1 MKKTFF
7 MSFKALC
14 VGAMALAAVSCYDDS
29 GILEK
34 IEGLDERL
42 TAVEN
47 KLNEQVSQLSEKI
60 SGLEAAYKLADS
72 EFAAS
77 VQALTAKLDALDGDL
92 DGVVA
97 TYATD
102 KDALLAAIEELQK
115 ADEALAAEDAKTLA
129 ALVAVGV
136 TNVAKNA
143 EGDVVI
149 TFVDGASVTVPTTP
163 QEGLVT
169 VVEVEG
175 VKYWAVVV
183 NGVAQSLEVPVGHV
197 DVQFQVNDEN
207 YLLYSV
213 DGGTTWNE
221 TGAYVAS
228 DAHTLI
234 DIYQGETD
242 EMDWETYEFKKED
255 FYTVVFGDETYFLPI
270 YKVDNSVVTIKAGK
284 TYFAYGES
292 KTIDVAVVDVTS
304 MYVMTKPD
312 GWKAK
317 LNGNKLTVT
326 APSEANV
333 ASEVAEAEGEVLL
346 HCTTKEGKCK
356 VAKLAV
362 STTEGFSLTVNA
374 DGTFTLVNPYATV
387 QVDEMWGDVYGEF
400 NESVIGL
407 ATISSFEKDP
417 TAYVNA
423 IMNGEDHWDDIAFYV
438 SNWKMNTM
446 DWETGEYAIGGA
458 WTEGTYE
465 VDVIESSVAALYNY
479 YTYSELPRGSQYI
492 VWAAPVDANTGA
504 PLTDELVFGYYTP
517 MDVNME
523 IAGEASF
530 NEVPVAL
537 TLYGAEKFY
546 VGHVAKEYCYNWN
559 TEQYDLKEYLSMY
572 ISYLQYGVNYIG
584 KEYAAGLHEVTLSE
598 LVNEMEEAAPLTPD
612 TEYFGFVLPIINGKA
627 AADYSFDDVF
637 AFDFKTAPLTAGGA
651 VVATFENETTSYTQL
666 SAEIVADG
674 AAMGYY
680 KWYTTDEYN
689 EIEDVATDL
698 LTGESYMFAGDYALA
713 NQTVNPGDAYILAAL
728 AVDEAGQYGEVT
740 YVTLTAPTITYSET
754 FVATAGEP
762 VFTENGSNWKVTVP
776 VTVEG
781 GEAAKYYY
789 YWNTTPRTEE
799 QLAKL
804 PLGSKAYYYY
814 FSTTTAPQD
823 LVYYNYYDS
832 YQYAVVVESTTGE
845 LSKPVIIT
853 VNKPSA
859 E

>member
-7 MSFKALC
+7 MGFKAFC
-14 VGAMALAAVSCYDDS
+14 VSALAFAAVSCYDDS

-34 IEGLDERL
+34 LENLDDRL
-42 TAVEN
+42 TKVEQT
-47 KLNEQVSQLSEKI
+47 LNVEVATLNSKFE
-60 SGLEAAYKLADS
+60 GLEAAYKLADAA
-72 EFAAS
+72 FAES
-77 VQALTAKLDALDGDL
+77 LQTLTTKLDALDGKL
-92 DGVVA
+92 DGVVS
-97 TYATD
+97 TYTTD
-102 KDALLAAIEELQK
+102 KAALEAAIEELKK
-115 ADEALAAEDAKTLA
+115 ADENLAAEDAKTLA
-129 ALVAVGV
+129 ALTALSV
-136 TNVAKNA
+136 TNVAKDAN
-143 EGDVVI
+143 GNVVL
-149 TFVDGASVTVPTTP
+149 TFADKSTVTLSTKP

-169 VVEVEG
+169 VVEVEE

-183 NGVAQSLEVPVGHV
+183 DGEPQNLGVPVGHA
-197 DVQFQVNDEN
+197 DVQFEVNEDN

-213 DGGTTWNE
+213 DGGATWQE
-221 TGAYVAS
+221 TGAYVAA

-242 EMDWETYEFKKED
+242 EMDWETYEFKKEN
-255 FYTVVFGDETYFLPI
+255 FYTVVFGDETYYLPI
-270 YKVDNSVVTIKAGK
+270 YSVDNSVVTIKAGK
-284 TYFAYGES
+284 TYFTYGES
-292 KTIDVAVVDVTS
+292 KTIDVAVIDVTS

-387 QVDEMWGDVYGEF
+387 QVDEMWGDVYGQF
-400 NESVIGL
+400 NDCAIGL

-417 TAYVNA
+417 TTYVQTILA
-423 IMNGEDHWDDIAFYV
+423 GEGFWDDIAFNV
-438 SNWKMNTM
+438 SNWKSNTM
-446 DWETGEYAIGGA
+446 NWETGEFTIGGA

-465 VDVIESSVAALYNY
+465 VDVIESSVADVYNF
-479 YTYSELPRGSQYI
+479 YTYGELPRGSQYVI
-492 VWAAPVDANTGA
+492 WAAPYDDNGA

-523 IAGEASF
+523 VAGEASF

-546 VGHVAKEYCYNWN
+546 VGHVAKEYCFNWN

-572 ISYLQYGVNYIG
+572 IDYLQYGVNYIG
-584 KEYAAGLHEVTLSE
+584 KEYEAGVHEVTLSE
-598 LVNEMEEAAPLTPD
+598 LVHEMEEAAPLTPD

-689 EIEDVATDL
+689 EIKDVATDL
-698 LTGESYMFAGDYALA
+698 LTGESYMFAGDNALA

-740 YVTLTAPTITYSET
+740 YTTLTAPNITYSET

-762 VFTENGSNWKVTVP
+762 VFTANGSNWKVTVP

-789 YWNTTPRTEE
+789 YWNTAPRTEE

-804 PLGSKAYYYY
+804 PLGSEGYYYY
-814 FSTTTAPQD
+814 NSTTTAPKD
-823 LVYYNYYDS
+823 LVYYSYADS
-832 YQYAVVVESTTGE
+832 YQYAVVVESTNGE